1 MANRPD
7 NTYVSQ
13 VFNFGIDKNLP
24 LGFVNVVYS
33 KETGNVVGYEK
44 GGKFYNVGE
53 KIPEKVTEPQK
64 RKTYTGSIE
73 ERVTAIEREAQE
85 ASAAKAESDARA
97 ATSGDQRARAA
108 QGDVLDNYAT
118 SLKPRLGELGF
129 QIEAYARKIARGD
142 KLSTIE
148 ERELKRFSDEY
159 AKLNK
164 TYNEARSDALE
175 FYYGTQSQPTTQTGK
190 KITLSSAK
198 TAQTQTGG
206 PTGTP
211 VQTPPPRITSG
222 GTTGNANIPG
232 VTTDKT
238 SGGRTGGTNIPGV
251 TTDKTSGNRTGA
263 VGSGKPIQGTFDPAA
278 FRAGEEASMGA
289 ISGNVPG
296 AVLKTYD
303 EALANVQEKY
313 NLPDILFSNVKSL
326 GALLDRYVNA
336 KKYGKDGISDIN
348 KFVDLVKTDPWYRQN
363 SGEIKTRYLQ
373 KFNYDDLVKS
383 GQAKGTTDYEQ
394 QIAKITNNLL
404 TQARKLGSALD
415 EGQAKLIA
423 EDLYI
428 HNQDTDDSVV
438 TRRLVSGIRPIAGM
452 VAGRITEDYSGLA
465 LQNYQGLQ
473 AIAKRNGFKLE
484 DILPRGVDGKPATAQ
499 ETLQR
504 LALGELDPTRLE
516 QDVRKLAAVGQPQF
530 VRDLLGQ
537 GIDLEEVYSP
547 YRKTMA
553 RILELDEGQIDLTDP
568 TLRMGIN
575 DKGDVNL
582 YDYSKAL
589 RQDSRWQYT
598 GNAREEVSDAAL
610 TVLRNFGFQG

>member
-44 GGKFYNVGE
+44 EGKFYNLGE
-53 KIPEKVTEPQK
+53 KIPKKVTEPQK

-73 ERVTAIEREAQE
+73 ERVTAIEREAEE
-85 ASAAKAESDARA
+85 ARAAKADSNARA

-108 QGDVLDNYAT
+108 QGDLLDNYAT

-142 KLSTIE
+142 KLSVIE
-148 ERELKRFSDEY
+148 EKELKRFSDEY

-175 FYYGTQSQPTTQTGK
+175 FYYGTQSEPATQTGK
-190 KITLSSAK
+190 KTVLTSAK

-211 VQTPPPRITSG
+211 VRTPTPTPEQTPLPEIT
-222 GTTGNANIPG
+222 TG

-251 TTDKTSGNRTGA
+251 TTDKTSGGKTGGITSIT
-263 VGSGKPIQGTFDPAA
+263 GSGKAIPSNFDVGS
-278 FRAGEEASMGA
+278 FRMADEASMAKAGG
-289 ISGNVPG
+289 ITPG
-296 AVLKTYD
+296 AVVNKYD
-303 EALANVQEKY
+303 SILAKAQADY
-313 NLPDILFSNVKSL
+313 NLPDIIFSNVKSL
-326 GALLDRYVNA
+326 GKILEEYVN
-336 KKYGKDGISDIN
+336 GKIDI
-348 KFVDLVKTDPWYRQN
+348 DLFRQKVANDPWYRQN
-363 SGEIKTRYLQ
+363 STEIKARYLQ
-373 KFNYDDLVKS
+373 KFNYEDLVKS
-383 GQAKGTTDYEQ
+383 GNAKGTTDYEQ
-394 QIAKITNNLL
+394 KIAQITNNLI
-404 TQARKLGSALD
+404 TKARQLGSALD
-415 EGQAKLIA
+415 EGQAKLMA

-428 HNQDTDDSVV
+428 FNQDADDAVV
-438 TRRLVSGIRPIAGM
+438 TRRLVSGIRPVAGM
-452 VAGRITEDYSGLA
+452 IAGRITEDYSGLA

-484 DILPRGVDGKPATAQ
+484 DILPRDAAGKPMSAQ
-499 ETLQR
+499 DTLQR

-537 GIDLEEVYSP
+537 GIDLDVIYSP
-547 YRKTMA
+547 YKRTMS
-553 RILELDEGQIDLTDP
+553 RILELDEGQIDLMDP

-582 YDYSKAL
+582 YDYEKAL

-598 GNAREEVSDAAL
+598 GNAREAVSDGAL

>member
-13 VFNFGIDKNLP
+13 VFNFGVDKKLP

-44 GGKFYNVGE
+44 GGKFYNLGE

-73 ERVTAIEREAQE
+73 ERVTAIEREAEE
-85 ASAAKAESDARA
+85 ARKAKADSDARA

-108 QGDVLDNYAT
+108 QGDLLDNYAT

-142 KLSTIE
+142 KLSVVE
-148 ERELKRFSDEY
+148 EKELKRFSDEY

-175 FYYGTQSQPTTQTGK
+175 FYYGTQSEPATQTGK
-190 KITLSSAK
+190 KTVLSSAK

-211 VQTPPPRITSG
+211 AVAPTPTPTPTPAPKPTTG
-222 GTTGNANIPG
+222 GTA
-232 VTTDKT
+232 
-238 SGGRTGGTNIPGV
+238 GGRTDGITPTTGTGQ
-251 TTDKTSGNRTGA
+251 A
-263 VGSGKPIQGTFDPAA
+263 VPSTFNVGTFRAA
-278 FRAGEEASMGA
+278 DEASMAKAEG
-289 ISGNVPG
+289 VTPG
-296 AVLKTYD
+296 AVVRTYD
-303 EALANVQEKY
+303 EALLKAQKDF
-313 NLPDILFSNVKSL
+313 NLPDIIFSNVKSL
-326 GALLDRYVNA
+326 GDLLDRYVNP
-336 KKYGKDGISDIN
+336 KKYGKNGISDIN
-348 KFVDLVKTDPWYRQN
+348 QFIQLVQNDAWFRQN
-363 SGEIKTRYLQ
+363 STEIKARYLQ
-373 KFNYDDLVKS
+373 KFNFDDLVKS

-394 QIAKITNNLL
+394 KIAQITNNLISK
-404 TQARKLGSALD
+404 ARQLGSALD
-415 EGQAKLIA
+415 EGQAKLMA

-428 HNQDTDDSVV
+428 FNQENDDAVV

-452 VAGRITEDYSGLA
+452 IGGRITEDFSGLA
-465 LQNYQGLQ
+465 LKNYQGLQ
-473 AIAKRNGFKLE
+473 AIAKANGLKLE
-484 DILPRGVDGKPATAQ
+484 NILPPNPDGTPPTA
-499 ETLQR
+499 ESTLKR
-504 LALGELDPTRLE
+504 IALGEIDPTRLE

-537 GIDLEEVYSP
+537 GINLDTIYSP
-547 YRKTMA
+547 YKRTMA
-553 RILELDEGQIDLTDP
+553 RILELDEGQIDLMDP

-575 DKGDVNL
+575 EKGDVNL

>member
-1 MANRPD
+1 MAKRPG

-13 VFNFGIDKNLP
+13 VFNFGVDKKLP

-33 KETGNVVGYEK
+33 KDSGLVVGYEK
-44 GGKFYNVGE
+44 DGKFYNLGE

-64 RKTYTGSIE
+64 RKTYSGSIE
-73 ERVTAIEREAQE
+73 ERVTAIEREAEE
-85 ASAAKAESDARA
+85 ARIAKADSTARA
-97 ATSGDQRARAA
+97 ETSGDQRARAA

-129 QIEAYARKIARGD
+129 QVEAYARRIARGD
-142 KLSTIE
+142 KLSPIE
-148 ERELKRFSDEY
+148 EKELKRISDEY

-164 TYNEARSDALE
+164 TYNEARSDALD
-175 FYYGTQSQPTTQTGK
+175 FYYGTQAAATTQTGK
-190 KITLSSAK
+190 KIVSGTGQ
-198 TAQTQTGG
+198 TPQAQATGG

-211 VQTPPPRITSG
+211 AQTPPPRITSG
-222 GTTGNANIPG
+222 GTTGG
-232 VTTDKT
+232 TT
-238 SGGRTGGTNIPGV
+238 GGRTGGTAGGTTGGV
-251 TTDKTSGNRTGA
+251 TTVA
-263 VGSGKPIQGTFDPAA
+263 GSGKAIPSNFDVGS
-278 FRAGEEASMGA
+278 FRMADEASMAAAGDA
-289 ISGNVPG
+289 TPG
-296 AVLKTYD
+296 AVVSKYD
-303 EALANVQEKY
+303 SILAKAKADY
-313 NLPDILFSNVKSL
+313 NLPDIIFSNVKSL
-326 GALLDRYVNA
+326 GKILEEYVN
-336 KKYGKDGISDIN
+336 GKIDI
-348 KFVDLVKTDPWYRQN
+348 DLFRQKVQNDPWYRQN
-363 SGEIKTRYLQ
+363 STEIKARYLQ

-383 GQAKGTTDYEQ
+383 GNAKGTTDYEQ
-394 QIAKITNNLL
+394 KIAQITNNLI
-404 TQARKLGSALD
+404 TKARQMGSALD

-428 HNQDTDDSVV
+428 FNQDADDAVV

-452 VAGRITEDYSGLA
+452 IGGRITEDFSGLA

-473 AIAKRNGFKLE
+473 ALAKQNGLKLE
-484 DILPRGVDGKPATAQ
+484 NILPPNLDGKPATAQ

-504 LALGELDPTRLE
+504 LALGELDPTRLA

-537 GIDLEEVYSP
+537 GINLDQIYAP
-547 YRKTMA
+547 YKRTMA
-553 RILELDEGQIDLTDP
+553 NILELDEGQIDLTDP

-598 GNAREEVSDAAL
+598 GNARQEVSDAAL

>member
-13 VFNFGIDKNLP
+13 VFNFGVDKNLP

-97 ATSGDQRARAA
+97 ATSSDQRARAA

-148 ERELKRFSDEY
+148 EKELKRFSDEY

-175 FYYGTQSQPTTQTGK
+175 FYYGTQSEPTTQTGK

-198 TAQTQTGG
+198 TAQIGG

-211 VQTPPPRITSG
+211 VQTPTLTPGITPKPKPKPADTSTSLDG
-222 GTTGNANIPG
+222 FVQRTPTPG
-232 VTTDKT
+232 
-238 SGGRTGGTNIPGV
+238 TGGNKAPSPTGQAIPSNF
-251 TTDKTSGNRTGA
+251 D
-263 VGSGKPIQGTFDPAA
+263 VGR
-278 FRAGEEASMGA
+278 FRMADEASMGA
-289 ISGNVPG
+289 VSG
-296 AVLKTYD
+296 AVSDTLLKTYD

-326 GALLDRYVNA
+326 GTLLDRYVNA
-336 KKYGKDGISDIN
+336 KKYGKDGIADIN
-348 KFVDLVKTDPWYRQN
+348 KFVELVKIDPWYRQN
-363 SGEIKTRYLQ
+363 SGEIKARYLQ
-373 KFNYDDLVKS
+373 KFNFDDLVKS

-537 GIDLEEVYSP
+537 GIDLEEVYAP

>member
-44 GGKFYNVGE
+44 GGKFYNLGE

-73 ERVTAIEREAQE
+73 ERVTAIEREAEE
-85 ASAAKAESDARA
+85 ARAAKADSNARS
-97 ATSGDQRARAA
+97 ATSADQRERAA

-129 QIEAYARKIARGD
+129 QVEAYARKIARGD
-142 KLSTIE
+142 KLSPIE
-148 ERELKRFSDEY
+148 EKELKRISDEY

-164 TYNEARSDALE
+164 AYNEARSDALG
-175 FYYGTQSQPTTQTGK
+175 FYYGTQSEPVTQTGK
-190 KITLSSAK
+190 KTALSSAK
-198 TAQTQTGG
+198 TAQTQG
-206 PTGTP
+206 PTGPPAQAPTLAPAPISTP
-211 VQTPPPRITSG
+211 KPKPSTG
-222 GTTGNANIPG
+222 GTTGG
-232 VTTDKT
+232 TT
-238 SGGRTGGTNIPGV
+238 GGRTGTTTGGTTGGPSTTAFPQYGGV
-251 TTDKTSGNRTGA
+251 DTTTLAGITAASARPPVEA
-263 VGSGKPIQGTFDPAA
+263 VIKG
-278 FRAGEEASMGA
+278 
-289 ISGNVPG
+289 
-296 AVLKTYD
+296 YD
-303 EALANVQEKY
+303 SILAKAQADY
-313 NLPDILFSNVKSL
+313 NLPDIIFSNVKSL
-326 GALLDRYVNA
+326 GNILKEYVD
-336 KKYGKDGISDIN
+336 GKIDI
-348 KFVDLVKTDPWYRQN
+348 DLFKQKVQNDPWYRQN
-363 SGEIKTRYLQ
+363 SGEIKARYLQ
-373 KFNYDDLVKS
+373 KFNFDDLVKS

-428 HNQDTDDSVV
+428 HNQDTDDAVV

-537 GIDLEEVYSP
+537 GIDLEEVYAP

>member
-13 VFNFGIDKNLP
+13 VFNFGVDKKLP

-44 GGKFYNVGE
+44 GGKFYNLGE

-73 ERVTAIEREAQE
+73 ERVTAIEREAEE
-85 ASAAKAESDARA
+85 ARAAKADSDARS

-108 QGDVLDNYAT
+108 QGDLLDNYAT

-142 KLSTIE
+142 KLSVIE
-148 ERELKRFSDEY
+148 EKELKRFSDEY

-175 FYYGTQSQPTTQTGK
+175 FYYGTQSEPTTQTGK
-190 KITLSSAK
+190 KTVLSSAK
-198 TAQTQTGG
+198 TAQEQGG

-211 VQTPPPRITSG
+211 AQAPTLTQGTTPKPKPSDTATPPAGFVQRTPTP
-222 GTTGNANIPG
+222 GTDG
-232 VTTDKT
+232 VTPI
-238 SGGRTGGTNIPGV
+238 TG
-251 TTDKTSGNRTGA
+251 TGKA
-263 VGSGKPIQGTFDPAA
+263 VPSNFDVGTFRMAD
-278 FRAGEEASMGA
+278 EASMAAAEG
-289 ISGNVPG
+289 ITPG
-296 AVLKTYD
+296 AVVRTYD
-303 EALANVQEKY
+303 DALLKAQKDF
-313 NLPDILFSNVKSL
+313 NLPDIIFSNVKSL
-326 GALLDRYVNA
+326 GDLLDRYVNP
-336 KKYGKDGISDIN
+336 KKYGKNGISDIN
-348 KFVDLVKTDPWYRQN
+348 QFVQLVQNDPWFRQN
-363 SGEIKTRYLQ
+363 STEIKARYLQ
-373 KFNYDDLVKS
+373 KFNFDDLVKS

-394 QIAKITNNLL
+394 KIAQITNKLI
-404 TQARKLGSALD
+404 TKARTLGSALD
-415 EGQAKLIA
+415 EGQAKLMA

-428 HNQDTDDSVV
+428 FNQENDDAVV

-452 VAGRITEDYSGLA
+452 IAGKITEDFSGLA

-473 AIAKRNGFKLE
+473 AIAKKNGFKLE
-484 DILPRGVDGKPATAQ
+484 DILPPGLDGKPATA
-499 ETLQR
+499 EDTLKR
-504 LALGELDPTRLE
+504 IALGEIDPTRLE

-537 GIDLEEVYSP
+537 GINLDAIYSP